1 MYWQKRFDRNTP
13 DAKEE
18 KLILEIRATNKDY
31 GYRRICGELHNH
43 GFIIN
48 KKKVQR
54 IMQKLKLQVSTYT
67 RKSRKYSSYK
77 GKVGKVAPNR
87 IKRHF
92 RTSIPYQK
100 ITTDTTEFNYY
111 VTDYQ
116 GRLLTHKLY
125 LDPFM
130 DMYNGEIIS
139 YGISKTPSAENIM
152 EALDNAIKLTASCQY
167 RRTFHSDQGWAYQ
180 MKSYTNKLKEEGIF
194 QSMSRKGN
202 CHDNSVMENFFGL
215 LKQEIYYG
223 KTYYSYGELKQS
235 IEDYIKYYNEKRI
248 KERLGWLSPVQYR
261 RRHSVA

>member
-1 MYWQKRFDRNTP
+1 MYWQKRFDRSNP
-13 DAKEE
+13 DEKEE

-100 ITTDTTEFNYY
+100 ITTDTTEFKYY
-111 VTDYQ
+111 VTDSQ

-167 RRTFHSDQGWAYQ
+167 RRTFHSDQGWVYQ
-180 MKSYTNKLKEEGIF
+180 MKSYTNKLKKEGIF

-223 KTYYSYGELKQS
+223 KTYYSYGELKQA

-248 KERLGWLSPVQYR
+248 KERLGWLSPIQYR

>member
-1 MYWQKRFDRNTP
+1 MYWQKRFDRSNP
-13 DAKEE
+13 DEKEE
-18 KLILEIRATNKDY
+18 KLILEIRAINKDY

-100 ITTDTTEFNYY
+100 ITTDTTEFKYY
-111 VTDYQ
+111 VTDSQ

-167 RRTFHSDQGWAYQ
+167 RRTFHSDQGWVYQ
-180 MKSYTNKLKEEGIF
+180 MKSYTNKLKKEGIF

-215 LKQEIYYG
+215 LKQEIYYD
-223 KTYYSYGELKQS
+223 KTYYSYGELKQA

-248 KERLGWLSPVQYR
+248 KERLGWLSPIQYR

>member
-1 MYWQKRFDRNTP
+1 MYWQKRFDRSNP
-13 DAKEE
+13 DEKEE
-18 KLILEIRATNKDY
+18 KLILEIRAANKDY

-100 ITTDTTEFNYY
+100 ITTDTTEFKYY
-111 VTDYQ
+111 VTDSQ

-194 QSMSRKGN
+194 QSVSRKGN

-223 KTYYSYGELKQS
+223 KTYYSYVELKQA

-248 KERLGWLSPVQYR
+248 KERLGWLSPIQYR

>member
-1 MYWQKRFDRNTP
+1 MYWQKRFDRSNP
-13 DAKEE
+13 NEKEE

-67 RKSRKYSSYK
+67 KKSRKYSSYK
-77 GKVGKVAPNR
+77 GKVGKVSPNR

-100 ITTDTTEFNYY
+100 ITTDTTEFKYY
-111 VTDYQ
+111 VTDSQ

-223 KTYYSYGELKQS
+223 KTYYSYGELKQA

>member
-1 MYWQKRFDRNTP
+1 MYWQKRFDRSNP
-13 DAKEE
+13 DEKEE

-100 ITTDTTEFNYY
+100 ITTDTTEFKYY
-111 VTDYQ
+111 VTDSQ

-223 KTYYSYGELKQS
+223 KTYYSYGELKQA

-248 KERLGWLSPVQYR
+248 KERLGWLSPIQYR

>member
-1 MYWQKRFDRNTP
+1 MYWQKRFDRNNP

-223 KTYYSYGELKQS
+223 KTYYSYGELKQA
-235 IEDYIKYYNEKRI
+235 IEDYIKYYNEMRI